1 MPYRIC
7 LTQYHR
13 CNVCHL
19 EWPRFIRN
27 EGQKI
32 RKFSFPCPECVA
44 KRGIDVVAL
53 LLEEPRVDDEEEDG
67 QEDFH
72 VVAPANEAEE
82 E

>member
-1 MPYRIC
+1 
-7 LTQYHR
+7 
-13 CNVCHL
+13 
-19 EWPRFIRN
+19 
-27 EGQKI
+27 
-32 RKFSFPCPECVA
+32 VA